1 MGDLCGSYTTPKQI
15 EPVKCTPSLDRSSF
29 LHFLG
34 AMKWE
39 FEMQLWLGSM
49 SEANT
54 IMGKPKKRNLQIVVF
69 ISTFIYWWFKQ

>member
-1 MGDLCGSYTTPKQI
+1 MENPIYKWDDLGVPLRLRKPPNYKNQHHLGDLCGSYTTPKQI

-39 FEMQLWLGSM
+39 FEMQL
-49 SEANT
+49 
-54 IMGKPKKRNLQIVVF
+54 
-69 ISTFIYWWFKQ
+69 